1 MVLRWSWC
9 FGHPQRPR
17 QAQLW
22 RVQQDPVMF
31 TSKSGTCS
39 FIYYFQVNRHGPC
52 QFLMGVL
59 EHLRRPVS
67 RWNRLN
73 QFVFEKIFI
82 NIYHVNFWYTLL
94 ALAVLARVELDK
106 VAEGIQEH
114 HDQLETIFYR
124 LSLKNSKKKH
134 VLCQFLM
141 DITGTCC
148 THNGWAWRGAEG
160 VREYLDLLGS
170 VLIDKSLRNIIKP
183 CAMSN
188 FDEHNLYR
196 LNQFVFK
203 KCL

>member
-124 LSLKNSKKKH
+124 LSLKNSKKK
-134 VLCQFLM
+134 
-141 DITGTCC
+141 T
-148 THNGWAWRGAEG
+148 
-160 VREYLDLLGS
+160 
-170 VLIDKSLRNIIKP
+170 
-183 CAMSN
+183 CAMSI
-188 FDEHNLYR
+188 FDGHNWYLLYSQWLSLTR
-196 LNQFVFK
+196 CWGCPRVSWSPWVRFNRQVFEK
-203 KCL
+203 YYKTMCHVKFWWTQLVPFKSICL